1 MEKFEQMSAF
11 FSNFPEYIWFLT
23 SFCVIQTDLSG
34 NFFANFPK
42 NFLSVHNIKR
52 KQAVRIRDC

>member
-11 FSNFPEYIWFLT
+11 FSNFPEYVWFFT
-23 SFCVIQTDLSG
+23 WFCVIQTDLSG
-34 NFFANFPK
+34 NFFANFLK

-52 KQAVRIRDC
+52 KQAVLTRDY